1 MGCEIMR
8 VDDGAAARP
17 RIAVLGAGHV
27 GPVIARVAVEAGL
40 PVALAASG
48 DPERIALITEF
59 LAPGAE
65 PRWAADAVAD
75 ADVVVLAIPLHRF
88 ADLDPGLVAGR
99 IVVDTMNYWPPVD
112 GVQEMFDDP
121 RYGSSEIVARR
132 LSRSTVV
139 KTFNHI
145 GYHELDDER
154 RPEGSPERRALGVA
168 GDDPGAVGLVADVVE
183 RVGYDAVRAGGL
195 RAGRLFEPGG
205 PVFGAWLR
213 RDEFERALR
222 ADAA

>member
-1 MGCEIMR
+1 MR